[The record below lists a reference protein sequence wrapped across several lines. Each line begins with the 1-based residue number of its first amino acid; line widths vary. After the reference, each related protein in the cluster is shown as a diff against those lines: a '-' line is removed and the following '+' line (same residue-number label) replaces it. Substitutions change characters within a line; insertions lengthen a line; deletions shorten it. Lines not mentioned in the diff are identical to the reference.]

1 MASETPK
8 QNYPL
13 PSVCSFVISVGN
25 REEGK
30 APQKEDFVYSPQEK
44 NVTNLT
50 ILHFPEQ
57 LGAVGSSDQ
66 VESKNNILKKPLQSE
81 SQLLFIVISVVMY
94 SKTYCPYSRKLKMI
108 LSRYP
113 INDLKVIEL
122 DRQKEMKSMQKI
134 LKRMTGRSTVPQL
147 FIDGEFIGGH
157 DDTKVIEDRGEL
169 RQILMKAKAL

>member
-1 MASETPK
+1 MRFFVLFLYFLIAATDAGVIIPGNTAVVKGSEIK
-8 QNYPL
+8 D
-13 PSVCSFVISVGN
+13 
-25 REEGK
+25 EGIAAGITTDIHSHK
-30 APQKEDFVYSPQEK
+30 
-44 NVTNLT
+44 
-50 ILHFPEQ
+50 
-57 LGAVGSSDQ
+57 
-66 VESKNNILKKPLQSE
+66 
-81 SQLLFIVISVVMY
+81 VVMY
-94 SKTYCPYSRKLKMI
+94 SKTYCPYSRKLKII

-122 DRQKEMKSMQKI
+122 DRQKEMKNMQRI